1 MLGCKESENWYAV
14 QVWTQYE
21 KVVSTALTL
30 KGIETLLPAKRV
42 LRHWCDRTKP
52 SDVPLFPG
60 YVFARFDPERTLP
73 VLVTPKVQRIVNFGK
88 YPDPIPDK
96 EIAAIRK
103 VVASGF
109 DAESCPTPTIGERVH
124 ILSGPLAGV
133 SGVLTERRSSLRLI
147 VSVELIRRSISVE
160 VTPSMLAQGWQA
172 SRKTEPEMLRLVA
185 GT

>member
-1 MLGCKESENWYAV
+1 MLACKQAENWYAV

-21 KVVSTALTL
+21 KVVSAALTL

-42 LRHWCDRTKP
+42 LRRWCDRTRL
-52 SDVPLFPG
+52 SDIPLFPG
-60 YVFARFDPERTLP
+60 YVFARFNPERTLP

-88 YPDPIPDK
+88 YPDPIPDG

-103 VVASGF
+103 VVASGL
-109 DAESCPTPTIGERVH
+109 DTESCPTPAIGGRVH

-147 VSVELIRRSISVE
+147 VSVELIDRSISVE
-160 VTPSMLAQGWQA
+160 ITPSMLAQRWKA
-172 SRKTEPEMLRLVA
+172 PRKTEPEMLRLAA